1 VGTLSSTGLPLTEN
15 RHKLG
20 LSTKAIFSGEAMTTP
35 ETMKAMLL
43 TGHGGP
49 EKLVLDES
57 WPVPELMPGEV
68 LIEVGACGIN
78 NTDILVREGAYGS
91 SDDPDAVSSFGD
103 SPLQFP
109 IIQGADIVGV
119 VAACGDGV
127 DPSRV
132 GERVMVDFGIYAE
145 EGDDTP
151 SHDYIGSGRPGGF
164 AEYVA
169 VPAENAHAV
178 ETRLRDAE
186 LATFC
191 CAYITGEHMLRR
203 ARVGEGDRVLVTGA
217 SGGVGSGVIQL
228 CRARGA
234 IPYGVVGAGKEERVC
249 EIGAAG
255 IVTRGGANL
264 VEAVAEMAESGSI
277 DVVIDTVAGPMLPD
291 LIEVMRSGGRY
302 ATCGAMGGPMV
313 EIDMRRV
320 YLKNIDIHG
329 ATQGT
334 RAAIRDYA
342 ISGAIKPLLAG
353 TFPLAE
359 LGGAQEAFGR
369 KDFVGKLVVTID

>member
-1 VGTLSSTGLPLTEN
+1 
-15 RHKLG
+15 
-20 LSTKAIFSGEAMTTP
+20 MP
-35 ETMKAMLL
+35 ETMRAMLL

-49 EKLVLDES
+49 DKLVLDGH
-57 WPVPELMPGEV
+57 WPVPVVVPGDV
-68 LIEVGACGIN
+68 LIKVGACGIN
-78 NTDILVREGAYGS
+78 NTDLWVREGAYGS
-91 SDDPDAVSSFGD
+91 SDDPDEVVSFGD

-109 IIQGADIVGV
+109 LIQGADIVGV
-119 VAACGDGV
+119 IAACGEGV

-145 EGDDTP
+145 SGDDIP

-169 VPAENAHAV
+169 VPAENAHVV
-178 ETRLRDAE
+178 ETNLNDAE

-203 ARVGEGDRVLVTGA
+203 VRLREGERVLVTGA

-234 IPYGVVGAGKEERVC
+234 IPYAVVGAGKEEAVRA
-249 EIGAAG
+249 IGAAG
-255 IVTRGGANL
+255 TVTRGCDDL
-264 VEAVAEMAESGSI
+264 VAAVAETMEGAPI
-277 DVVIDTVAGPMLPD
+277 DVVVDTVAGPMLPE
-291 LIEVMRSGGRY
+291 LIEVLRPGGRY

-320 YLKNIDIHG
+320 YLKNIEIHG

-334 RAAIRDYA
+334 RRDFAAIREYA
-342 ISGAIKPLLAG
+342 QSGAIKPLLAG
-353 TFPLAE
+353 IFPLAD
-359 LGGAQEAFGR
+359 LGRAKETFGR